1 MLNMIKMELYR
12 MVHAK
17 SFYIILLVCGLM
29 TFSSIYLMK
38 EDVEMSNENS
48 QVQETVE
55 DAQGEAKDSGLVVA
69 GEVPETE
76 DEPVNIGMTVA
87 LDTTA
92 QQGDKIPYEDMFS
105 TMLSS
110 SFSAMF
116 LVIFVVIFV
125 NADNKNGYIKNIAG
139 QIDHRSW
146 MVFSKVVC
154 VAVYTLFVMLVTALA
169 GALGSRMAFGYVYIK
184 EFSDPLSY
192 LGSQYL
198 LHFALAMIILCVTM
212 VLRSSAISMTIAV
225 CLCMNI
231 SSLLYALVDKLVAK
245 CGVKD
250 FHLSEYVV
258 TGNISLLPAAW
269 DSKMYI
275 RAIVV
280 ALCFAAVSVAIGSI
294 TVKKRDIA

>member
-1 MLNMIKMELYR
+1 MNK
-12 MVHAK
+12 
-17 SFYIILLVCGLM
+17 ILIVDDD
-29 TFSSIYLMK
+29 SSINNMLK
-38 EDVEMSNENS
+38 ETLE
-48 QVQETVE
+48 
-55 DAQGEAKDSGLVVA
+55 
-69 GEVPETE
+69 
-76 DEPVNIGMTVA
+76 
-87 LDTTA
+87 
-92 QQGDKIPYEDMFS
+92 
-105 TMLSS
+105 
-110 SFSAMF
+110 
-116 LVIFVVIFV
+116 
-125 NADNKNGYIKNIAG
+125 KNGYTCMQA
-139 QIDHRSW
+139 
-146 MVFSKVVC
+146 FSGTEAMLLLNQENYDLMLLDLMLPGISGEEVLKRTREEKKIPVI
-154 VAVYTLFVMLVTALA
+154 VMLVTALA
-169 GALGSRMAFGYVYIK
+169 GAFGSRMAFGYVYID
-184 EFSDPLSY
+184 EFADLFSY

-245 CGVKD
+245 CGVED

-280 ALCFAAVSVAIGSI
+280 AICFAAVSVAIGSI